1 MGAAI
6 KEIKLL
12 ALHPLTPAV
21 ETTRVSASA
30 AGLYIH
36 IPFCLKKCPYCDFY
50 SITDLSKKGAY
61 LKALTVE
68 IAQRKQGANH
78 PFDTVYIG
86 GGTPSILSGLEI
98 EKILET
104 VRSSFKILPS
114 TEITLEI
121 NPGTLDVKALGAYRR
136 AGVTRI
142 SVGVQSFNDQI
153 LKTLERI
160 HTVDEVDRA
169 LKQVI
174 AGGFNRASIDLIYG
188 IPGQSMADLRSDLDQ
203 ATQLGI
209 DHISCYMLSFEPG
222 TEFELRKQAGKI
234 KPMPDTKTAEMFKVV
249 VSVLSNRGYAPYE
262 ISNFSRPGCQ
272 SRHNVKY
279 WDGTSYLG
287 VGAGAHSFN
296 GTTRSWNHRH
306 VERYIKSIAEGLL
319 PLSGK
324 EELTR
329 SQHMLEAIY
338 LGLRTTAGIEKA
350 DFERRFNIDFEAVF
364 GDVMF
369 DFKLRGMIDENERY
383 LALTIDGMLFLD
395 AIIDRMSD
403 QVDDDWNG

>member
-1 MGAAI
+1 
-6 KEIKLL
+6 
-12 ALHPLTPAV
+12 LTSAV
-21 ETTRVSASA
+21 ETTRASASA

-50 SITDLSKKGAY
+50 SITDLSKKEAY
-61 LKALTVE
+61 LQALMAE
-68 IAQRKQGANH
+68 IGQRKQ
-78 PFDTVYIG
+78 PTLQKFDTVYIG
-86 GGTPSILSGLEI
+86 GGTPSILSGMEI
-98 EKILET
+98 GKILET
-104 VRSSFKILPS
+104 ARSTFKILPT

-121 NPGTLDVKALGAYRR
+121 NPGTLNTKALDAYRQ

-142 SVGVQSFNDQI
+142 SVGVQSFNDRI

-160 HTVDEVDRA
+160 HTVDEVTRV
-169 LKQVI
+169 LKQVVD
-174 AGGFNRASIDLIYG
+174 GGFNRVSIDLIYG
-188 IPGQSMADLRSDLDQ
+188 IPGQSMADLRTDLDQ

-222 TEFELRKQAGKI
+222 TEFETRKQAGKI
-234 KPMPDTKTAEMFKVV
+234 IPVPDTKTAEMFKVV
-249 VSVLSNRGYAPYE
+249 VSTLSNRGYAPYE

-279 WDGTSYLG
+279 WDGISYIG

-296 GTTRSWNHRH
+296 GTTRSWNYRH
-306 VERYIKSIAEGLL
+306 VEQYIESMADGRL

-350 DFERRFNIDFEAVF
+350 GFERRFNIDFEAVF
-364 GDVMF
+364 GDVVF
-369 DFKLRGMIDENERY
+369 DFKKRGMIDEDERR
-383 LALTIDGMLFLD
+383 LALTVDGMLFLD

-403 QVDDDWNG
+403 MVENDWDG